1 MNKSIIEISNLT
13 KIFNREGIQKI
24 NAVDNVSFQV
34 KEGEFLTIL
43 GASGSGKTTLL
54 NLIGGLDKAS
64 SGSIILDGIEINGL
78 KEDQLIRI
86 RREKVG
92 YVFQNFN
99 LIPTFS
105 ASENIEAALAP
116 INISTKKKTDRV
128 NELLDLMDLRNRSN
142 HLPMELS
149 SGEQQRV
156 AIARALVNKPSILL
170 LDEPTGNL
178 DTNTGKEILKFCF
191 KTSKDTGQTILAV
204 SHADYVKEYS
214 DRILYMRDGKLL
226 PNLINSDI

>member
-1 MNKSIIEISNLT
+1 MNEKIIEISNLT

-24 NAVDNVSFQV
+24 KAVDNISLEV
-34 KEGEFLTIL
+34 KKGEFLTII

-54 NLIGGLDKAS
+54 NLIGGLDKAT
-64 SGSIILDGIEINGL
+64 SGKIILNGIEITRL
-78 KEDQLIRI
+78 KENQLIKI
-86 RREKVG
+86 RRKKVG

-116 INISTKKKTDRV
+116 INVSKKNKTNRV
-128 NELLDLMDLRNRSN
+128 KELLNLMELENRSN
-142 HLPMELS
+142 HLPTELS

-156 AIARALVNKPSILL
+156 AIARALANKPSILL

-178 DTNTGKEILKFCF
+178 DTKTGKEILEFCY

-204 SHADYVKEYS
+204 THADYVKEYS

-226 PNLINSDI
+226 TNLLNSRI